1 MELGSSGA
9 GARRACV
16 RTDAEVAEG
25 VYGHVGERGGARVL
39 VVCGL
44 ELLRFGHGPQRA
56 EPPRLEHGLRGEEA
70 RDEPRVRGERVV
82 VLSRAVSTR
91 TRAHADRGEEGERRT
106 ASAMSFMLGLISIPA
121 VWARTLTRKEAM
133 ARGRACVSVRRLMVV
148 RARGVF
154 CVHRAGPAGLYKYT
168 NCTEAGCEVL

>member
-91 TRAHADRGEEGERRT
+91 TEARKGRGAPRPRCL
-106 ASAMSFMLGLISIPA
+106 SC
-121 VWARTLTRKEAM
+121 WA
-133 ARGRACVSVRRLMVV
+133 
-148 RARGVF
+148 
-154 CVHRAGPAGLYKYT
+154 
-168 NCTEAGCEVL
+168 